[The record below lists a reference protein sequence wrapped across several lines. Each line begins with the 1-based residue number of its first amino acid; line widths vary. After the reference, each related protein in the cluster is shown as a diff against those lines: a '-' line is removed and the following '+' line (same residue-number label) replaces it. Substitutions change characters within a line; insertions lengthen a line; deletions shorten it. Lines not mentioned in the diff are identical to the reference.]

1 MRRTMVALLAGTLG
15 LGGAGRALASEDE
28 GRHEHQAVTYCR
40 LAGGGPE
47 DADEGG
53 EGGRDSEDW
62 RGQETRKDGGWSTRP
77 RSAKNGKGTDIEVSA
92 EGKVLERGKTHD
104 EKSEPEHQ
112 RK

>member
-15 LGGAGRALASEDE
+15 LGGVGRALADEDE
-28 GRHEHQAVTYCR
+28 GRHEHQPVTMAD
-40 LAGGGPE
+40 LPPAAQQTLKKEAKGGKIE
-47 DADEGG
+47 EL
-53 EGGRDSEDW
+53 R
-62 RGQETRKDGGWSTRP
+62 QETRKDGRVVYEAEIVS
-77 RSAKNGKGTDIEVSA
+77 NGKGTDIEVSA